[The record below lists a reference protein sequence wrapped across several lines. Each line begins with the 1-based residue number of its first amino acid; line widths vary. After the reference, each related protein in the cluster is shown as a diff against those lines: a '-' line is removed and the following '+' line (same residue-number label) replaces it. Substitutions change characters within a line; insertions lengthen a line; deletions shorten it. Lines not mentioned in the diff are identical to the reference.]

1 MRKSKELQKSNVV
14 LIETI
19 LILSMELI
27 FILLQFLSKSI
38 NSGTFIEGLTLVAGL
53 ILVSVLYVKYKHKE
67 IFIKVSI
74 GCVLFVSL
82 IFVIFSQK
90 IFILLYLIPTMFATI
105 LLQNRVYSKVV
116 SIAVAVLD
124 VFFSIKV
131 IVSSQHGS
139 KDAVTSVVF
148 LFVMLILSYLCYVV
162 SNLLETFQKDDLN
175 TIKEKSEEHK
185 QLASKVSGIA
195 NEMIEDFDNSKQLNA
210 KLKDAVNTNK
220 QSMSDISLAIEDT
233 AKNIQTQSEMILGTK
248 KQVSYAGKSAEIMV
262 QSSKAVEKAISEGND
277 VIEQLKLQFKDV
289 NEANKITVESTERL
303 VNKIYKVSEIVG
315 SILNISSQTN
325 LLALNASIE
334 AARAGE
340 AGRGFSVVADEIR
353 GLSEQTQ
360 EATNQITSIIE
371 ELIKDAK
378 FTSEN
383 VSKSNTSIKNQSEMM
398 DLTSNKFNKINDEIN
413 TLNSQI
419 NEINNVVEEIVK
431 ANDNISDYIEE
442 LSATSEEVAATS
454 KEGLRV
460 TEESVKALDEYNEL
474 IDRVYELTDK
484 IKE

>member
-1 MRKSKELQKSNVV
+1 MKGNKESQESRVV
-14 LIETI
+14 LIETT
-19 LILSMELI
+19 LILAI
-27 FILLQFLSKSI
+27 QFVFILLQILSKAM
-38 NSGTFIEGLTLVAGL
+38 NSGTIIEGLALAGGL
-53 ILVSVLYVKYKHKE
+53 ILVPVLYMKYKQKDT
-67 IFIKVSI
+67 FIKVSI
-74 GCVLFVSL
+74 GYLLFVSL

-90 IFILLYLIPTMFATI
+90 VFIMLYVIPTMFATI

-175 TIKEKSEEHK
+175 TIKEKSEAQKELVH
-185 QLASKVSGIA
+185 KVSGIA
-195 NEMIEDFDNSKQLNA
+195 NEMIEDFDNSRELNA

-233 AKNIQTQSEMILGTK
+233 AKNIQTQSEMILDTK
-248 KQVSYAGKSAEIMV
+248 KHISYAGKSAEIMV
-262 QSSKAVEKAISEGND
+262 QSSKAVEKAIDEGND
-277 VIEQLKLQFKDV
+277 VIEQLKFQFKDV

-303 VNKIYKVSEIVG
+303 VNKIYKVNEIVG

-360 EATNQITSIIE
+360 EATNQITSIIA

-378 FTSEN
+378 LTSEN
-383 VSKSNTSIKNQSEMM
+383 VSKSNTSIKNQNEMM

-431 ANDNISDYIEE
+431 ANDTISDHIEE
-442 LSATSEEVAATS
+442 LSANSEEVAATS

-460 TEESVKALDEYNEL
+460 TEESVKALDEYNAL

-484 IKE
+484 INE